1 MDIVFKCPGCQQEL
15 EVESSAAGESIPCPS
30 CSRTL
35 SIPQPDPSNLKVGI
49 ASHSSAAA
57 KEEKHFAVPVSATPV
72 QSLIKKSAAPLLATS
87 KDGPRQLRIRTIRHT
102 DCKEVGHDR
111 FDETV
116 SEILAEIGDDNVVSI
131 HPISYTHVEMGSQ
144 KILSD
149 YGLIIV
155 YKG

>member
-35 SIPQPDPSNLKVGI
+35 SIPQPDPSNLKVGL
-49 ASHSSAAA
+49 ASQASAAA
-57 KEEKHFAVPVSATPV
+57 REGKHFAVPVSQNPV
-72 QSLIKKSAAPLLATS
+72 QPLIRKDPNPPKTAAKEGA
-87 KDGPRQLRIRTIRHT
+87 RHLRIRSIRRL
-102 DCKEVGHDR
+102 DCREVGQDR
-111 FDETV
+111 FDQTV
-116 SEILAEIGDDNVVSI
+116 SAVLAEIGDDHVVSVQ
-131 HPISYTHVEMGSQ
+131 PISYTYVEMGSQ

-149 YGLIIV
+149 YGVIIV

>member
-49 ASHSSAAA
+49 ASHASAASR
-57 KEEKHFAVPVSATPV
+57 EEKRLAVPVSEKPT
-72 QSLIKKSAAPLLATS
+72 QTLIKKAVPPLQGLS
-87 KDGPRQLRIRTIRHT
+87 KDGARHLRTRTIRHI
-102 DCKEVGHDR
+102 DCREVGQDK
-111 FDETV
+111 FDQTV
-116 SEILAEIGDDNVVSI
+116 SDVLGEIGDDNVVSI
-131 HPISYTHVEMGSQ
+131 HPISYTYVEMGSQ

-149 YGLIIV
+149 YGVIIV

>member
-35 SIPQPDPSNLKVGI
+35 SIPQPDPSNLKIGL
-49 ASHSSAAA
+49 ASNASSTAR
-57 KEEKHFAVPVSATPV
+57 EERHFAVPVSEKPVQPLIKRDSATPKHV
-72 QSLIKKSAAPLLATS
+72 AKEGS
-87 KDGPRQLRIRTIRHT
+87 RHLRIRSIRRL
-102 DCKEVGHDR
+102 DCREVGQDR
-111 FDETV
+111 FDQTV
-116 SEILAEIGDDNVVSI
+116 SDFLEEIGDDHVVSVQ
-131 HPISYTHVEMGSQ
+131 PISYSYVEMGSQ

-149 YGLIIV
+149 YGVIIV

>member
-35 SIPQPDPSNLKVGI
+35 SIPQPDPSNLKVGL
-49 ASHSSAAA
+49 ASQASAAA
-57 KEEKHFAVPVSATPV
+57 REGKHFAVPVSQNPV
-72 QSLIKKSAAPLLATS
+72 QPLIRKDPKPPKTAAKEGA
-87 KDGPRQLRIRTIRHT
+87 RHLRIRSIRRL
-102 DCKEVGHDR
+102 DCREVGQDR
-111 FDETV
+111 FDQTV
-116 SEILAEIGDDNVVSI
+116 SAVLAEIGDDHVVSVQ
-131 HPISYTHVEMGSQ
+131 PISYTYVEMGSQ

-149 YGLIIV
+149 YGVIIV

>member
-35 SIPQPDPSNLKVGI
+35 SIPQPDPSNLKVGL
-49 ASHSSAAA
+49 ASQASAAA
-57 KEEKHFAVPVSATPV
+57 REGKHFAVPVSQNPV
-72 QSLIKKSAAPLLATS
+72 QPLIKKDPNPPKTSAKEGA
-87 KDGPRQLRIRTIRHT
+87 RHLRIRSIRRL
-102 DCKEVGHDR
+102 DCREVGQDR
-111 FDETV
+111 FDQTV
-116 SEILAEIGDDNVVSI
+116 SAVLAEIGDDHVVSVQ
-131 HPISYTHVEMGSQ
+131 PISYTYVEMGSQ

-149 YGLIIV
+149 YGVIIV